1 MLLKKLEMVSIEAE
15 VYDQGTL
22 LSRPRIVSTW
32 GIPAKLELHVDG
44 EAACRLLLEIT
55 PLKQ

>member
-1 MLLKKLEMVSIEAE
+1 MVSIEAE